1 MPSGQET
8 DWTYSIMVLRPTW
21 ATLNQEKMLKIHKT
35 QKNQS
40 KNKLALV
47 KEKMQKHT
55 ELNPNQQLFV
65 RLLICAYHHAKV

>member
-1 MPSGQET
+1 MG
-8 DWTYSIMVLRPTW
+8 
-21 ATLNQEKMLKIHKT
+21 HT
-35 QKNQS
+35 QPRENAKNTQNTKNQS

-65 RLLICAYHHAKV
+65 RLLICAYHRAKV